1 MSFLS
6 AIFKSK
12 SIDSDKIE
20 ILDTKAYKQAVLGKN
35 VQLVDVRTQRE
46 FRSGHIGKAVNIDFF
61 KGGAFDRAFEK
72 FDKQKPVYLYCRSGN
87 RSQKAARKLVA
98 LGFEKV
104 YDLKG
109 GILQWE

>member
-12 SIDSDKIE
+12 SAGSDKIE
-20 ILDTKAYKQAVLGKN
+20 ILDTKSYKEAVVNKN

-46 FRSGHIGKAVNIDFF
+46 FRSGHIGKAINIDFF
-61 KGGAFDRAFEK
+61 KGGAFDRAFEN
-72 FDKQKPVYLYCRSGN
+72 FDRQKPVYLYCRSGN
-87 RSQKAARKLVA
+87 RSQRAARKLIS
-98 LGFEKV
+98 LGFEKI

>member
-1 MSFLS
+1 MSILS

-12 SIDSDKIE
+12 SATSDKIE
-20 ILDTKAYKQAVLGKN
+20 ILDTRSYKEAVLGKK

-46 FRSGHIGKAVNIDFF
+46 YRSGHIGKAENIDFF

-72 FDKQKPVYLYCRSGN
+72 FDKQQPVYLYCRSGN

-98 LGFEKV
+98 LGFEKI

>member
-6 AIFKSK
+6 AIFKSG
-12 SIDSDKIE
+12 SVDSDKIE
-20 ILDTKAYKQAVLGKN
+20 ILDTRAYKDAVLGKK

-46 FRSGHIGKAVNIDFF
+46 FRSGHIGRAVNIDFF
-61 KGGAFDRAFEK
+61 KGREFAQAFEK
-72 FDKQKPVYLYCRSGN
+72 FDKQKPLYLYCRSGS

-98 LGFEKV
+98 MGFEKV

-109 GILQWE
+109 GILAWE

>member
-6 AIFKSK
+6 AIFKSR
-12 SIDSDKIE
+12 SVDSDKIE
-20 ILDTKAYKQAVLGKN
+20 ILDTKAYKQAVFGKN

-61 KGGAFDRAFEK
+61 QGGAFDRAFEK
-72 FDKQKPVYLYCRSGN
+72 FDKQKPIYLYCRSGN
-87 RSQKAARKLVA
+87 RSQRAARKLVA

>member
-12 SIDSDKIE
+12 SVDSDKIE
-20 ILDTKAYKQAVLGKN
+20 ILDTRSYKEAVVNKN

-46 FRSGHIGKAVNIDFF
+46 YRSGHIGRAINIDFF
-61 KGGAFDRAFEK
+61 KGGAFDRAFEN

-87 RSQKAARKLVA
+87 RSQKAARKLLA
-98 LGFEKV
+98 LGFEKI